1 VFGFIQRFKDRTDT
15 LLCGVQ
21 IILGEGENAVQVR
34 FNERKLTAAAIETAI
49 RGLRQAL
56 GDEQAAVQILI
67 KGGVSFGDGFALK
80 EFAEVAGI
88 GINAG
93 DVIQDLA

>member
-1 VFGFIQRFKDRTDT
+1 MFSFIQRFKDRADT

-21 IILGEGENAVQVR
+21 VILGEGENAVQVR
-34 FNERKLTAAAIETAI
+34 FNERRFTAAAIRPAI
-49 RGLRQAL
+49 PGLRQAL
-56 GDEQAAVQILI
+56 GDEQAAVQIPI
-67 KGGVSFGDGFALK
+67 RGGVSFGDGFALK

-93 DVIQDLA
+93 